1 MPGKVLIVDDDP
13 ELVEAVTNLL
23 DAKGYTVV
31 SATNGKEGVEAARR
45 EKPGLILLD
54 VMMTTKSEGFDVAR
68 SLSKDESLRNIPVVL
83 VTGVRREMNLPFGF
97 EPDPDWLPVRA
108 VLEKPVKP
116 DTLLKVVEENIVAGQ
131 A

>member
-13 ELVEAVTNLL
+13 EIVEAMTNLL
-23 DAKGYTVV
+23 DAKGYSVV
-31 SATNGKEGVEAARR
+31 SATNGKEGLEAAKK
-45 EKPGLILLD
+45 EKPGIILLD

-68 SLSKDESLRNIPVVL
+68 GLNKDESLRNIPVVI

-97 EPDPDWLPVRA
+97 EPDPDWLPVKA

-116 DTLLKVVEENIVAGQ
+116 DQLLKVVEDNIAK
-131 A
+131 